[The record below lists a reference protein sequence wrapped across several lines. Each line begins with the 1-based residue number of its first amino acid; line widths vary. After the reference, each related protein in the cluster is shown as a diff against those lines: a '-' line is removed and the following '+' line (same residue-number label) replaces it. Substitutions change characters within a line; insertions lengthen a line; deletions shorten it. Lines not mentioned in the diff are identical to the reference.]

1 MARKKKNRN
10 NPLYYTIPMEECG
23 IFHRKLQY
31 MVAENTAKGLITFLS
46 EKFSQ
51 ESLKEM
57 YGRYRLG
64 ICDTRIIIYPYIDVE
79 YQLRCLKRMKYGED
93 GKRYKNGKKAT
104 GIGFLC
110 SSLKE
115 KGVVPAAWKQK
126 QCLFGEHLLSEQP
139 DAPVVI
145 VESEKTA
152 IICSML
158 YPECIWLATGG
169 CGQIKPIV
177 WIRQI
182 LSKRKV
188 LLFPDTGEYD
198 YWKRASKKHSL
209 KCRVA
214 KYMEFGE
221 KEWNTDI
228 ADLLMGESG
237 EAYFVEIKAY
247 LDFAFKDRQT
257 GCFRVLY
264 HDS

>member
-10 NPLYYTIPMEECG
+10 NPLYYTIPMEESS

-57 YGRYRLG
+57 YERYQLG
-64 ICDTRIIIYPYIDVE
+64 ASNKRIIIYSYIDIE
-79 YQLRCLKRMKYGED
+79 NRLRCLKRIKYGED
-93 GKRYKNGKKAT
+93 GKRCKNGNKST
-104 GIGFLC
+104 GVGYICG
-110 SSLKE
+110 SLKE
-115 KGVVPAAWKQK
+115 KGVIPAAWKQK
-126 QCLFGEHLLSEQP
+126 QCLFGEHLLSVYP

-152 IICSML
+152 LICSMIF
-158 YPECIWLATGG
+158 PEYIWLATGG
-169 CGQIKPIV
+169 CSHIKPIV
-177 WIRQI
+177 WIRGV
-182 LSKRKV
+182 LSKRKF
-188 LLFPDTGEYD
+188 LLFPDTGEYE
-198 YWKRASKKHSL
+198 YWKREAKRHSL

-221 KEWNTDI
+221 KEWNTDL

-237 EAYFVEIKAY
+237 DAYFVEIKAY

-257 GCFRVLY
+257 K
-264 HDS
+264 